1 MWRGLS
7 HQENTSILNFLRP
20 AALAE
25 AYSPA
30 GDSL

>member
-1 MWRGLS
+1 MARTIS
-7 HQENTSILNFLRP
+7 PRKYFHFDFLRP